1 MNTEIKECEGS
12 CEERGGHIGEIV
24 RVIVSSNTWKP
35 MEFNY
40 CQAAIEED
48 KKRGFTVEIIQ
59 EKQA

>member
-1 MNTEIKECEGS
+1 MSKEIKECEGS
-12 CEERGGHIGEIV
+12 CKERDGHAGEVV

-59 EKQA
+59 EKHS